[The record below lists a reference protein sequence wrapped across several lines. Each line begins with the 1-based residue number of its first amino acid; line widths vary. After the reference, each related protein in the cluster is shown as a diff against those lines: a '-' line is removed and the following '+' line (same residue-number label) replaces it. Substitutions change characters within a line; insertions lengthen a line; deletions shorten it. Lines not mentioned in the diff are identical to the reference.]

1 MQNQINTMKPEL
13 LASIENASNLQALDE
28 IRVAALGKNG
38 QITALMKNLGSLA
51 PEERKEAGQVLNVFK
66 TEIATA
72 LEAKKQTLE
81 TAELNKRLA
90 NESVDITLPIRPETI
105 SGRIHPVS
113 QVMEEMLTIFAQ
125 MGFDL
130 AEGPDIEDDWH
141 NFEALNIPPS
151 HPSRQMQATFFMD
164 GTVDKMLRT
173 QTSGVQIRTMEKGKL
188 PIKIVAPGR
197 TYRCDYDAT
206 HSPMFHQI
214 EGLVID
220 KTTNLSHLKGVL
232 EEFMKLFFET
242 DDVVLRFRPS
252 HFPFTEPSYEADVGG
267 ALAKAIGKEWIE
279 LLGCGMVHPQV
290 LRNCGI
296 DPKEYQGFAFGCGI
310 DRFAMLKYGIPDI
323 RSFFEADMRWIK
335 HYGFL
340 PSDVPTI
347 TSGLSLNGGRK

>member
-113 QVMEEMLTIFAQ
+113 QVVEEMLTIFAQ